1 MQKLA
6 PLTAIPLIEN
16 ISFANANPIAQIF
29 CQRKLL
35 IANPLINHKSKI
47 WDGKT
52 KNQFH
57 NL

>member
-35 IANPLINHKSKI
+35 IANPLINHKSTI
-47 WDGKT
+47 
-52 KNQFH
+52 
-57 NL
+57 